1 LLKELYIENLAII
14 EKAVIN
20 FDDNFNVFTGETGA
34 GKSILVGGISAVAG
48 GRVYKDI
55 VRKGCDKGVITAL
68 FENLSEFSKAKL
80 IESGYGCDNGELLVM
95 REISADGKSTIRI
108 NGKTASSMVL
118 KEITADLLDI
128 HGQQDSRIL
137 TNIDKQREL
146 LDEFAGLGNTLNEYA
161 DCFRSFS
168 AVSRRIRGIE
178 KEGAQKEILIGIL
191 QSKIKEIEGLGLK
204 LGDEEATALALEMA
218 RGNQNISDAL
228 NFVFE
233 GLSGGEQTS
242 GVLDLIYKSVQRLN
256 SVEGNDNISGLSNRL
271 ESVYDELLDI
281 KGEVFKLIPSTEEE
295 IDINALEEK
304 MSGILSLKRKYK
316 MGLDNIIKECDRWRV
331 ELAELSF
338 SEDLINSLK
347 EEKKA
352 LGERLKALGLEI
364 SEKRRDAAQN
374 LTEQI
379 TKELIYLDMPDARPE
394 FRITADKVTVNG
406 MDCDEMYMS
415 VNKGEEPKPIA
426 KIASGGELS
435 RVMLAIKSSLAESD
449 DIPTMIFDEID
460 AGISGRAANKVG
472 VKLSDL
478 SGRRQV
484 ICVTHLAQIA
494 SKATNHL
501 LIEKES
507 RNERTYTIVR
517 TLDREGRK
525 QELARIISGDPDS
538 LSAVNTAE
546 ELLAGDN

>member
-1 LLKELYIENLAII
+1 MLKELYIENLAII